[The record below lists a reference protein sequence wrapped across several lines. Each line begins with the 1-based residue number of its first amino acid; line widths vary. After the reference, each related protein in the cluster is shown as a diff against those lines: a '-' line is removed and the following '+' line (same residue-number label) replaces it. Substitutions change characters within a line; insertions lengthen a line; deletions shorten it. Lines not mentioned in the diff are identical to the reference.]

1 VNAVYF
7 TSGVLALGLAAYYA
21 VLYYR
26 RRRPRVMSV
35 NHPAVRARIA
45 RDPEA
50 QDPEA
55 QDSSVAAERA
65 DAAAFLELIRGR
77 RVT

>member
-1 VNAVYF
+1 VNAACF

-50 QDPEA
+50 QD
-55 QDSSVAAERA
+55 SSVAAERA